1 MHRIS
6 RFVVWICKKF
16 NRTQIEHIVNSL
28 LDVLY
33 NPNSEIQ
40 PKDQFKEDHPNY
52 RNYYVD
58 SQVPLTEAPEAPK
71 TKKKRKKP
79 KRSTTR

>member
-1 MHRIS
+1 MNKIL
-6 RFVVWICKKF
+6 RFVVWMCKKF
-16 NRTQIEHIVNSL
+16 NRTQLEPIVTEL
-28 LDVLY
+28 LNVLY
-33 NPNSEIQ
+33 DPNSEIQ

-58 SQVPLTEAPEAPK
+58 SQAPLTEDPK

-79 KRSTTR
+79 KRNTTR

>member
-1 MHRIS
+1 MNKIL
-6 RFVVWICKKF
+6 RFVIWMCKKF
-16 NRTQIEHIVNSL
+16 NRTQLELIVTEL
-28 LDVLY
+28 LNVLY
-33 NPNSEIQ
+33 DPNSEIQ

-58 SQVPLTEAPEAPK
+58 SQAPLTEDPK

-79 KRSTTR
+79 KRNTTR

>member
-1 MHRIS
+1 MQRIS

-16 NRTQIEHIVNSL
+16 NRTQIEHIVKSL

-33 NPNSEIQ
+33 DPSSEIQ
-40 PKDQFKEDHPNY
+40 PKDQFKEEHPNY

-58 SQVPLTEAPEAPK
+58 SQAPLTEAPK
-71 TKKKRKKP
+71 TKKKRKKS

>member
-1 MHRIS
+1 MYRIS

-28 LDVLY
+28 LDVLH

-40 PKDQFKEDHPNY
+40 PKDQFKEEHPNY

-58 SQVPLTEAPEAPK
+58 SQAPLSEDPK